1 METMIITTYML
12 LALFLVWMIYIGW
25 RAGKVSS
32 ETKAEHFLIA
42 NRSASG
48 ILVAIGVVMSW
59 VDATSFGYVGGMA
72 FDTGW
77 GVAPYILGAVG
88 TFLWLATLA
97 PRIRTLGA
105 NGNMYMMTDVVRQH
119 FSSKRSG
126 LVAGIAVHIYFLFW
140 MMIQFIVGPLV
151 IQGIL
156 GIDPI
161 ITSCIMGGVTLVYL
175 LLGGFRSQIYT
186 DLAQFGL
193 FAALA
198 VLLVSLFTSSAPQWV
213 ASASTFGSLG
223 LGGWISLFIISVAGT
238 IAAPDVWQR
247 IYSAKSE
254 KDARRAML
262 LCFLLMSIVYLV
274 FTAFGMIIK
283 YYGWATNS
291 ADVPAAI
298 FQHMVPHALLPVA
311 VVIFF
316 AIIMSTI
323 ATSLFG
329 ASMAISN
336 DIIYGLGFIKRD
348 KIIFWQR
355 IVMVLVMIS
364 AIVVTVSNLSI
375 VSIVN
380 YALAACLVPLPIV
393 LAILYKISLHEKS
406 AFLSMLA
413 SLVTFIGGMIWGIL
427 DGFGLLWPLGVG
439 LSVVLIVEIYIRL
452 FDKASS

>member
-1 METMIITTYML
+1 MITTTYLL
-12 LALFLVWMIYIGW
+12 LALFFAWMIWIGW
-25 RAGKVSS
+25 RAGKVSAD
-32 ETKAEHFLIA
+32 TKAEHFLIA
-42 NRSASG
+42 NRSAIG
-48 ILVAIGVVMSW
+48 LFVAIGVVMSW

-119 FSSKRSG
+119 FSSKRAG

-140 MMIQFIVGPLV
+140 MMVQFIVGPLV
-151 IQGIL
+151 VQGVL
-156 GIDPI
+156 GIDPL
-161 ITSCIMGGVTLVYL
+161 ITSCVMGGVTLIYL

-193 FAALA
+193 FSALTL
-198 VLLVSLFTSSAPQWV
+198 VLVALFVPSAPQWV
-213 ASASTFGSLG
+213 APAGTFASLG

-254 KDARRAML
+254 KDAKFAMF
-262 LCFLLMSIVYLV
+262 LCFALMSIVYLV
-274 FTAFGMIIK
+274 FTAFGMIVK
-283 YYGWATNS
+283 YFGWATTS
-291 ADVPAAI
+291 SDVPTAI
-298 FQHMVPHALLPVA
+298 FQHIVPHALLPVA
-311 VVIFF
+311 IVAFF

-336 DIIYGLGFIKRD
+336 DIIYGLGFIQRER
-348 KIIFWQR
+348 IIFWQR
-355 IVMVLVMIS
+355 VVMVIVMIS
-364 AIVVTVSNLSI
+364 AIVVTASNLSI

-393 LAILYKISLHEKS
+393 LGILYKIPFRERS
-406 AFLSMLA
+406 AFWSMLV
-413 SLVTFIGGMIWGIL
+413 SLITFIGGMFWGIL
-427 DGFGLLWPLGVG
+427 NGTGLLWPLGTG
-439 LSVVLIVEIYIRL
+439 LVVLIVVEIISRFNTPKSVSL
-452 FDKASS
+452 